1 MEITEENTI
10 EELCRQQK
18 GNTNHSFAPEI
29 FEIGMEHQSSKRL
42 AQPSGGIY
50 RRLSFS
56 RRKTNRTSFL
66 AVKARARLCW
76 CLLTSWNLRS

>member
-18 GNTNHSFAPEI
+18 GNTNQSFAPEI

-50 RRLSFS
+50 RRLSFRPTEPVFWQL
-56 RRKTNRTSFL
+56 RREHDC
-66 AVKARARLCW
+66 AGAC
-76 CLLTSWNLRS
+76 